1 MPVGEP
7 PHFQTFLEKI
17 HPEDRKSILAANEQG
32 RSHGGPATL
41 EYRILRPD
49 GEVRFVRSV
58 VEISKDGRG
67 LPDRIAGA
75 TQDITEQVKA
85 KAALRES
92 EERFRAIFFQAAV
105 GMAQVGTQGEWLL
118 VNDRLCE
125 ILGYTPEEL
134 RARTFLEMTRPEDR
148 EPALAAMRRLLEG
161 ELSSL
166 SKEVRYVRKDGSI
179 GWASLCVS
187 LVRDQAPY
195 FVAVVEDVTDRV
207 QAERALRESERRL
220 TLVQSVAHL
229 GIWDRDLRTNTIA
242 TYGDYS
248 RLHGL
253 APCHSPLTYEEW
265 LAIGPSCRPRRHP
278 DTLAGEC
285 RTDARLGPRIPR
297 TVAGRQ
303 RPLAAGEGY
312 GLPG

>member
-1 MPVGEP
+1 M
-7 PHFQTFLEKI
+7 
-17 HPEDRKSILAANEQG
+17 
-32 RSHGGPATL
+32 
-41 EYRILRPD
+41 
-49 GEVRFVRSV
+49 RFVRSV
-58 VEISKDGRG
+58 VEVTKDDGG
-67 LPDRIAGA
+67 LPVRIAGA

-134 RARTFLEMTRPEDR
+134 RTRTFLEMTRPEDR
-148 EPALAAMRRLLEG
+148 EAALAAMRRLLEG
-161 ELSSL
+161 EPCSL
-166 SKEVRYVRKDGSI
+166 SKEVRYLRKNGTI

-187 LVRDQAPY
+187 LVRDPAPY
-195 FVAVVEDVTDRV
+195 FVAVVEDITDRV
-207 QAERALRESERRL
+207 RAERALRESERRL
-220 TLVQSVAHL
+220 TLVQGVAHL

-253 APCHSPLTYEEW
+253 APHPFPAHLRGV
-265 LAIGPSCRPRRHP
+265 ARIGPSCRPRSHP

-303 RPLAAGEGY
+303 RPLAAGEGH